1 VKNLYSFWFLVTCF
15 IASGQVIQV
24 VPRPQSVAIE
34 GAPIAVAGNLYVVA
48 TPALSGEADLIRTW
62 WNTTKTD
69 AKAGAVSAEL
79 RIQQGVPAE
88 AYALRVS
95 EGKIVVA
102 GGSAAAV
109 FYGIQTLIQA
119 ENGSKTLPAMTV
131 RDQPAFAY
139 RGMHLDVCRHFFDV
153 DFVKRYLDL
162 MAEHKMNRFHWHL
175 TEDQGWRIEIK
186 RYPRLTEVGAW
197 RNASQVGPY
206 GDQRFDSARYGGFYT
221 HDEVREIVA
230 YAAAR
235 HITVVPEIELPG
247 HARAALA
254 AYPHLSC
261 TGQELPVATGWGVF
275 DDVYCAGNDSVFTFL
290 EGVLDEVLAL
300 FPGEYVHIGGDECPK
315 TRWHDCAKCQ
325 ARLKAEGLADEHA
338 LQSYFIRRIEGYLNA
353 RGRQIIGWDEI
364 LEGGLAP
371 NATVMSWRGEAGG
384 IAAAKAGHDAIMT
397 PGKPCYWDHYQS
409 KDAGE
414 PHAIGGFNPVESV
427 FLYNPVPAELSAEE
441 AKHILGAQANLWT
454 EYVLT
459 PAHAEYMILP
469 RQLALAEVLWTGP
482 RRSED
487 LPEFRIR
494 ATQRSRSLKARGFNV
509 APHFLLPESE
519 SSRRRE
525 PK

>member
-1 VKNLYSFWFLVTCF
+1 MKNLYSFWLLVTSCVGF
-15 IASGQVIQV
+15 AQALQV
-24 VPRPQSVAIE
+24 VPRPQSVQIE
-34 GAPIAVAGNLYVVA
+34 GEPIAVAGNLYVVA
-48 TPALSGEADLIRTW
+48 TPALEGEADLIRTW
-62 WNTTKTD
+62 WNATKT
-69 AKAGAVSAEL
+69 AVKAGAVSAEL
-79 RIQQGVPAE
+79 RIQQGVPSE

-197 RNASQVGPY
+197 RDASQVGPY
-206 GDQRFDSARYGGFYT
+206 GDQRFDSTRYGGFYT
-221 HDEVREIVA
+221 QDEVREIVA

-254 AYPHLSC
+254 AYPELSC
-261 TGQELPVATGWGVF
+261 TGQQQPVATGWGVF
-275 DDVYCAGNDSVFTFL
+275 DDVYCAGNDSVFSFL

-300 FPGEYVHIGGDECPK
+300 FPGEYIHIGGDECPK
-315 TRWHDCAKCQ
+315 TRWHECSKCQ
-325 ARLKAEGLADEHA
+325 ARIATEGLADEHA

-409 KDAGE
+409 KDPGE

-427 FLYNPVPAELSAEE
+427 YLYNPVPAELSADE

-454 EYVLT
+454 EYILT

-487 LPEFRIR
+487 LPDFRIR
-494 ATQRSRSLKARGFNV
+494 ATQRSRALKARGFNV
-509 APHFLLPESE
+509 APHFLLPESKPF
-519 SSRRRE
+519 RLRE

>member
-1 VKNLYSFWFLVTCF
+1 MRGLVGFWLLVTGF
-15 IASGQVIQV
+15 LGFAQALQV
-24 VPRPQSVAIE
+24 VPKPQSVVVE
-34 GAPIAVAGNLYVVA
+34 SEPIPVAGNLYVVA
-48 TPALSGEADLIRTW
+48 TPALKGEADLIRTW
-62 WNTTKTD
+62 WNASKTG
-69 AKAGAVSAEL
+69 AKGSSVTAEL
-79 RIQQGVPAE
+79 RIQNDVPAE

-119 ENGSKTLPAMTV
+119 ENGTKTLPAMTV

-206 GDQRFDSARYGGFYT
+206 GDQRFDSTRYGGFYT
-221 HDEVREIVA
+221 QDEVREIVA

-254 AYPHLSC
+254 AYPQLSC
-261 TGQELPVATGWGVF
+261 TGIEQPVATGWGVF

-300 FPGEYVHIGGDECPK
+300 FPGEYIHIGGDECPK
-315 TRWHDCAKCQ
+315 TRWHDCAQCQ
-325 ARLKAEGLADEHA
+325 ARLKAEDLADEHA
-338 LQSYFIRRIEGYLNA
+338 LQSYFIRRIEAYLNS

-397 PGKPCYWDHYQS
+397 PGTPCYWDHYQS
-409 KDAGE
+409 KDPGE

-427 FLYNPVPAELSAEE
+427 YLYNPVPAELTDDES
-441 AKHILGAQANLWT
+441 KRILGAQANLWT

-459 PAHAEYMILP
+459 PEQAEYMILP
-469 RQLALAEVLWTGP
+469 RQLALAEVLWAGP

-494 ATQRSRSLKARGFNV
+494 ATQRSKVLKAHGFHV
-509 APHFLLPESE
+509 APHFLIPESIVQDRNE
-519 SSRRRE
+519 A
-525 PK
+525 K

>member
-1 VKNLYSFWFLVTCF
+1 MLVTSCVGF
-15 IASGQVIQV
+15 AQAIQV

-34 GAPIAVAGNLYVVA
+34 GEPIAVAGNIYVVA

-62 WNTTKTD
+62 WNATKSS

-139 RGMHLDVCRHFFDV
+139 RGMHLDVCRHFFGV

-206 GDQRFDSARYGGFYT
+206 GDQRFDSTRYGGFYT
-221 HDEVREIVA
+221 QDEVREIVA

-254 AYPHLSC
+254 AYPELSC
-261 TGQELPVATGWGVF
+261 TGLAQPVATGWGVF
-275 DDVYCAGNDSVFTFL
+275 DDVYCAGNDSVFSFL

-300 FPGEYVHIGGDECPK
+300 FPGEYIHIGGDECPK
-315 TRWHDCAKCQ
+315 SRWHDCAKCQ
-325 ARLKAEGLADEHA
+325 ARLAKEGLADEHA

-371 NATVMSWRGEAGG
+371 NATV
-384 IAAAKAGHDAIMT
+384 
-397 PGKPCYWDHYQS
+397 
-409 KDAGE
+409 
-414 PHAIGGFNPVESV
+414 
-427 FLYNPVPAELSAEE
+427 
-441 AKHILGAQANLWT
+441 
-454 EYVLT
+454 
-459 PAHAEYMILP
+459 
-469 RQLALAEVLWTGP
+469 
-482 RRSED
+482 
-487 LPEFRIR
+487 
-494 ATQRSRSLKARGFNV
+494 
-509 APHFLLPESE
+509 
-519 SSRRRE
+519 
-525 PK
+525 

>member
-1 VKNLYSFWFLVTCF
+1 MRGLVSFWLLVTSYVGL
-15 IASGQVIQV
+15 AQAIQV
-24 VPRPQSVAIE
+24 VPRPQSVVVE
-34 GAPIAVAGNLYVVA
+34 GDPIPVVGNLYVVA
-48 TPALSGEADLIRTW
+48 NPALKGEADLIRAW
-62 WNTTKTD
+62 WNASKTG
-69 AKAGAVSAEL
+69 AKGSSVTAEL
-79 RIQQGVPAE
+79 RIDQEFKTE

-102 GGSAAAV
+102 GGSASAV

-153 DFVKRYLDL
+153 KFIKRYLDL

-197 RNASQVGPY
+197 REASQVGPY
-206 GDQRFDSARYGGFYT
+206 GDQRFDSTRYGGFYT
-221 HDEVREIVA
+221 QDEVREIVA

-254 AYPHLSC
+254 AYPQLSC
-261 TGQELPVATGWGVF
+261 TGQEQPVATGWGVF
-275 DDVYCAGNDSVFTFL
+275 DDVYCAGSDSVFSFL

-300 FPGEYVHIGGDECPK
+300 FPGEYIHIGGDECPK
-315 TRWHDCAKCQ
+315 TRWHNCAQCQ
-325 ARLKAEGLADEHA
+325 ARLKAEGLTDEHA
-338 LQSYFIRRIEGYLNA
+338 LQSYFIRRIEAYLNA

-409 KDAGE
+409 KDPGE
-414 PHAIGGFNPVESV
+414 PHAIGGFNPVEMV
-427 FLYNPVPAELSAEE
+427 YLYNPVPSELSADE
-441 AKHILGAQANLWT
+441 AKRILGAQANLWT

-459 PAHAEYMILP
+459 PEQAEYMILP

-487 LPEFRIR
+487 LPDFRIR
-494 ATQRSRSLKARGFNV
+494 ATQRSRALKARGLNV
-509 APHFLLPESE
+509 APHFLISDTIAQDRHEA
-519 SSRRRE
+519 
-525 PK
+525 K

>member
-1 VKNLYSFWFLVTCF
+1 
-15 IASGQVIQV
+15 
-24 VPRPQSVAIE
+24 
-34 GAPIAVAGNLYVVA
+34 
-48 TPALSGEADLIRTW
+48 
-62 WNTTKTD
+62 
-69 AKAGAVSAEL
+69 
-79 RIQQGVPAE
+79 
-88 AYALRVS
+88 
-95 EGKIVVA
+95 
-102 GGSAAAV
+102 
-109 FYGIQTLIQA
+109 
-119 ENGSKTLPAMTV
+119 KTLPAMTV

-186 RYPRLTEVGAW
+186 RYPRLTDVGAW

-206 GDQRFDSARYGGFYT
+206 GDQRFDSTRYGGFYT
-221 HDEVREIVA
+221 QDEVREIVA

-235 HITVVPEIELPG
+235 HITVIPEIELPG

-254 AYPHLSC
+254 AYPKLSC
-261 TGQELPVATGWGVF
+261 RGEELPVATGWGVF
-275 DDVYCAGNDSVFTFL
+275 DDVFCAGNDSVFTFL

-300 FPGEYVHIGGDECPK
+300 FPGEYIHIGGDECPK
-315 TRWHDCAKCQ
+315 KRWHDCAKCQ

-338 LQSYFIRRIEGYLNA
+338 LQSYFIRRIEGYLNS

-409 KDAGE
+409 KDPGE

-427 FLYNPVPAELSAEE
+427 FLYNPVPAELSADE
-441 AKHILGAQANLWT
+441 AKRILGAQANLWT

-459 PAHAEYMILP
+459 PEQAEYMILP
-469 RQLALAEVLWTGP
+469 RLLALAEVLWTGP

-494 ATQRSRSLKARGFNV
+494 ATQRSKLLKARGFNV
-509 APHFLLPESE
+509 APHFLIPESIVQGRHE
-519 SSRRRE
+519 A
-525 PK
+525 K